1 MTTPPTLPGLAQS
14 LAELVAQVIGEIRP
28 RLIQAALSGKR
39 SEAANLR
46 HSDNFLSAHDLWM
59 HERYREL
66 LTPIIPSYIYASE
79 EADPQVIGP
88 DPDPDLCVL
97 VDPLDT
103 SELAVRALYGYTHVM
118 VYSRSLA
125 RPVAAVVGDIFHHLQ
140 IYLAARDE
148 DGNDQA
154 FVHTQ
159 DGKAHELKLHRFAE
173 LHEALITNYLMKP
186 AERLQPLSRQTHL
199 LNALTQP
206 SPDGATRGRIGV
218 DFGSVSL
225 CHVAAGFTD
234 ATMEFAKGFAVWDLA
249 PGHYI
254 LNAAGGIVL
263 DLKGDAIPLDYR
275 FTSLADINKAMDRRQ
290 KFVAASN
297 LALAQDIVSSLA
309 SASRWNESS

>member
-1 MTTPPTLPGLAQS
+1 MTTSPALPGLAQS
-14 LAELVAQVIGEIRP
+14 LAELVSQVIGEIRP
-28 RLIQAALSGKR
+28 RLIQAALSGER

-66 LTPIIPSYIYASE
+66 LSPILPSYIYASE
-79 EADPQVIGP
+79 EADPQVIGAAP
-88 DPDPDLCVL
+88 EPDLCVL

-125 RPVAAVVGDIFHHLQ
+125 RPIAAVVGDIFHHLQ
-140 IYLAARDE
+140 MYLAARDE

-154 FVHTQ
+154 FIYTQ
-159 DGKAHELKLHRFAE
+159 DGKAHELKVRRFAE
-173 LHEALITNYLMKP
+173 LREALITNYLMKP
-186 AERLQPLSRQTHL
+186 AERLQPLGRQTRL
-199 LNALTQP
+199 LDALNQP
-206 SPDGATRGRIGV
+206 SADGAVRGRIGV

-234 ATMEFAKGFAVWDLA
+234 ATIEFAKGFAVWDLA

-254 LNAAGGIVL
+254 LNAAGGAVL
-263 DLKGDAIPLDYR
+263 DLEGNPLPLDYQ
-275 FTSLADINKAMDRRQ
+275 FGSMADINKAMDRRQ

-297 LALAQDIVSSLA
+297 LTLARDIVA
-309 SASRWNESS
+309 SIDAT

>member
-1 MTTPPTLPGLAQS
+1 MIS
-14 LAELVAQVIGEIRP
+14 EIRP
-28 RLIQAALSGKR
+28 RLIQAALSGER

-66 LTPIIPSYIYASE
+66 LTPIIPSYVYASE
-79 EADPQVIGP
+79 EADPQVIGA

-103 SELAVRALYGYTHVM
+103 SELAVRALYGYTHIM

-125 RPVAAVVGDIFHHLQ
+125 RPVAAVIGDIFHHLQ

-148 DGNDQA
+148 DGRDQA
-154 FVHTQ
+154 FVITQ
-159 DGKAHELKLHRFAE
+159 EGKAHELRLHRFAE
-173 LHEALITNYLMKP
+173 LREALITNYLMKP
-186 AERLQPLSRQTHL
+186 AERLQPLAQQTDL
-199 LNALTQP
+199 IDALNQP
-206 SPDGATRGRIGV
+206 SADGAIRGRIGV

-234 ATMEFAKGFAVWDLA
+234 AMIEFAKGFAVWDLA

-254 LNAAGGIVL
+254 LDAAGGVVL
-263 DLKGDAIPLDYR
+263 DLEGQPISLDYG
-275 FTSLADINKAMDRRQ
+275 FGTMTDISRAMDRRQ
-290 KFVAASN
+290 AFVAASS
-297 LALAQDIVSSLA
+297 ASLA
-309 SASRWNESS
+309 NDILATMAK

>member
-1 MTTPPTLPGLAQS
+1 MTTSPALPGLAQS

-28 RLIQAALSGKR
+28 RLIQAALSGER

-66 LTPIIPSYIYASE
+66 LTPIISSYIYASE
-79 EADPQVIGP
+79 EADPQVIGA
-88 DPDPDLCVL
+88 DPEPDLCVL

-125 RPVAAVVGDIFHHLQ
+125 RPIAAVVGDIFHHLQ
-140 IYLAARDE
+140 MYLAARDE

-154 FVHTQ
+154 FVYTQ
-159 DGKAHELKLHRFAE
+159 DGKAHQLKVRRFAE
-173 LHEALITNYLMKP
+173 LREALITNYLMKP
-186 AERLQPLSRQTHL
+186 AERLQPLGRQTRL
-199 LNALTQP
+199 LDALNQP
-206 SPDGATRGRIGV
+206 SADGAVRGRVGV
-218 DFGSVSL
+218 DFGSISL

-234 ATMEFAKGFAVWDLA
+234 ATIEFAKGFAVWDLA

-254 LNAAGGIVL
+254 LDAAGGVVL
-263 DLKGDAIPLDYR
+263 DLEGDPRPLDYQ
-275 FTSLADINKAMDRRQ
+275 FGSIADINKAMDTRQ
-290 KFVAASN
+290 KFVAASS
-297 LALAQDIVSSLA
+297 LALAREIVA
-309 SASRWNESS
+309 AIYAT

>member
-1 MTTPPTLPGLAQS
+1 MTTSPALPGLAQS

-28 RLIQAALSGKR
+28 RLIQAALSGER

-66 LTPIIPSYIYASE
+66 LTSIIPSYIYASE
-79 EADPQVIGP
+79 EADPQVIGA
-88 DPDPDLCVL
+88 DPEPDLCVL

-125 RPVAAVVGDIFHHLQ
+125 RPIAAVVGDIFHHLQ
-140 IYLAARDE
+140 MYLAARDE

-154 FVHTQ
+154 FVYTQ
-159 DGKAHELKLHRFAE
+159 DGKAHELKVRRFAE
-173 LHEALITNYLMKP
+173 LREALITNYLMKP
-186 AERLQPLSRQTHL
+186 AERLQPLGRQTRL
-199 LNALTQP
+199 LDALNQP
-206 SPDGATRGRIGV
+206 SADGAVRGRVGV
-218 DFGSVSL
+218 DFGSISL

-234 ATMEFAKGFAVWDLA
+234 ATIEFAKGFAVWDLA

-254 LNAAGGIVL
+254 LDAAGGVVL
-263 DLKGDAIPLDYR
+263 DLEGDPRPLDYQ
-275 FTSLADINKAMDRRQ
+275 FGSIADINKAMDTRQ
-290 KFVAASN
+290 KFVAASS
-297 LALAQDIVSSLA
+297 LALAREIVTA
-309 SASRWNESS
+309 IYAT